1 MATVTVKPNADGTGA
16 TNWTISGGPTTRFGA
31 INNGTASPDDTDF
44 IRNNFNEGGSA
55 EVAYFGFEN
64 MPADFDAIT
73 AVTMKVRQKGYS
85 NDDDHV
91 RYQLFQ
97 SNGTTALSDQIEL
110 DINGSEVSSS
120 FRTDT
125 VNFTRTGATD
135 KATWHG
141 VQLKVTHVGPGD
153 GDDPDMSISEIQL
166 EITYD
171 TASAPE
177 IVMTGLN
184 SENIAD
190 GDSSPTT
197 TDGTDFGT
205 INVGDT
211 AVTRVFTVTNS
222 GDADLTLGTPSV
234 PTGFTLT
241 EGLDSSISASAND
254 TFSVRL
260 DNSVAGIKHGDISI
274 SNNDADENPFNFAV
288 SGVVEANFA
297 EISVTGLSDN
307 VITDG
312 DSTPTTT
319 DGTDFGS
326 VTQNDS
332 TVTRTF
338 KVSNSG
344 AIALTT
350 ETPSVPTGFTLTE
363 GLATSIATS
372 GNDTFSVRL
381 DNSVVGVK
389 HGTISFVNND
399 TTLNPFNFTVSGVVT
414 AAAETP
420 TSSPSITSIIV
431 SGVSQLNTGNALV
444 GVGGARGL
452 GASGT
457 LITEISGK
465 NVLDR
470 TDHEPGASVTVLDNQ
485 YSDRFDDL
493 EYYHGS
499 GTLGGAS

>member
-73 AVTMKVRQKGYS
+73 AVTMKVRQKILVQSGQ
-85 NDDDHV
+85 DGAK
-91 RYQLFQ
+91 YQLFE
-97 SNGTTALSDQIEL
+97 SDGTTALSNQISL
-110 DINGSEVSSS
+110 DADGSDISSS

-141 VQLKVTHVGPGD
+141 VQLKVTHDGPGD

-197 TDGTDFGT
+197 TDGTDFGSIFAGAST
-205 INVGDT
+205 
-211 AVTRVFTVTNS
+211 VTRVFTVTNS

-241 EGLDSSISASAND
+241 EGLDSSISASASD

-260 DNSVAGIKHGDISI
+260 DNSAAGIKHGDISI
-274 SNNDADENPFNFAV
+274 SNNDADENPFNFAI
-288 SGVVEANFA
+288 SGVVNASPSPDTPA
-297 EISVTGLSDN
+297 
-307 VITDG
+307 
-312 DSTPTTT
+312 ST
-319 DGTDFGS
+319 
-326 VTQNDS
+326 
-332 TVTRTF
+332 
-338 KVSNSG
+338 
-344 AIALTT
+344 
-350 ETPSVPTGFTLTE
+350 
-363 GLATSIATS
+363 
-372 GNDTFSVRL
+372 
-381 DNSVVGVK
+381 
-389 HGTISFVNND
+389 
-399 TTLNPFNFTVSGVVT
+399 
-414 AAAETP
+414 
-420 TSSPSITSIIV
+420 PSITSIIV

-444 GVGGARGL
+444 SVGGARGL

-457 LITEISGK
+457 LITEISSK

-470 TDHEPGASVTVLDNQ
+470 TDYEPGAPVSVLDDRYN
-485 YSDRFDDL
+485 DRFDDI

-499 GTLGGAS
+499 GSFGAG

>member
-44 IRNNFNEGGSA
+44 IRNTFNEGGSA

-85 NDDDHV
+85 NDDDSV

-110 DINGSEVSSS
+110 NINGSAVSSS

-125 VNFTRTGATD
+125 VSFTRTGATD

-177 IVMTGLN
+177 IVITGLN

-205 INVGDT
+205 ITVGDT

-241 EGLDSSISASAND
+241 EGLDSSISASASD

-260 DNSVAGIKHGDISI
+260 DNSTAGIKHGDVSI
-274 SNNDADENPFNFAV
+274 SNNDADENPFNFAI
-288 SGVVEANFA
+288 SGVLN
-297 EISVTGLSDN
+297 
-307 VITDG
+307 
-312 DSTPTTT
+312 
-319 DGTDFGS
+319 
-326 VTQNDS
+326 
-332 TVTRTF
+332 
-338 KVSNSG
+338 
-344 AIALTT
+344 AL
-350 ETPSVPTGFTLTE
+350 PASP
-363 GLATSIATS
+363 
-372 GNDTFSVRL
+372 
-381 DNSVVGVK
+381 
-389 HGTISFVNND
+389 
-399 TTLNPFNFTVSGVVT
+399 
-414 AAAETP
+414 
-420 TSSPSITSIIV
+420 PSITSIIV